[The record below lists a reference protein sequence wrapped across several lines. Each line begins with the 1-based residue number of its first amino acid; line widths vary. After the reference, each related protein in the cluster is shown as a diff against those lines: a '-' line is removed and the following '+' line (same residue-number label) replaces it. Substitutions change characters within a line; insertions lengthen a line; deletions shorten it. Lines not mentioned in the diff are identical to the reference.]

1 MMSKVYGESVSVFL
15 FNVLVQTERC
25 VMLLLLLLLGC
36 VDTSIN
42 GRDFLAVSQSRS
54 DCRTRVDTH
63 DARSS
68 TEMIE

>member
-25 VMLLLLLLLGC
+25 VMLLLLLGC